1 MKHLKRFLIVIGIIL
16 IAIIIFNTATYVTM
30 ENEYSIVKQFGEIV
44 NVRDAA
50 GLNVKIPFI
59 QSVNKVPKSKQLYD
73 IPKSEVIT
81 SDKKTMIIDA
91 YVIWRVTDARL
102 FTSSLNA
109 STSTAEGRIDVIVYN
124 SIKTTISSMTQD
136 EVIASRDQA
145 INVANTDT
153 EPDDLEINDIVEEN
167 NGGVNVI
174 RISKRL
180 LDHIGD
186 QCDQYGIRI
195 EDVKIKILDLP
206 DENKSAVY
214 ERMITE
220 RNNIAAAYTAQGKSE
235 AQKIKNT
242 TDREVTVMLSEAQA
256 DADRIVAEGEAEYMS
271 ILSDAYNDP
280 EKADFYLFT
289 LSLDAV
295 RNSFKEGDTTLF
307 IDKDSPIAQI
317 FEGVSPEKTTKK
329 ED

>member
-1 MKHLKRFLIVIGIIL
+1 MKQLKGFLIFIGIIL
-16 IAIIIFNTATYVTM
+16 IALLLFNSITFVTM

-44 NVRDAA
+44 KVRDTA
-50 GLNVKIPFI
+50 GLDVKIPFI
-59 QSVNKVPKSKQLYD
+59 QNVNKVPRAKQLYD

-109 STSTAEGRIDVIVYN
+109 SSSTAEGRIDVIVYN

-153 EPDDLEINDIVEEN
+153 IPDDLEIKDIVEDKDDD
-167 NGGVNVI
+167 VDVI

-180 LDHIGD
+180 LEHIGD

-206 DENKSAVY
+206 DENKAAVY

-242 TDREVTVMLSEAQA
+242 TDREVTIMLSEARA

-271 ILSDAYNDP
+271 ILSDAYNDRD
-280 EKADFYLFT
+280 KADFYLFT
-289 LSLDAV
+289 LSLDTA
-295 RNSFKEGDTTLF
+295 KESLKNNTTLF
-307 IDKDSPIAQI
+307 LDKDSPIAQL
-317 FEGVSPEKTTKK
+317 FDGVDSKEVTKK
-329 ED
+329 EE

>member
-1 MKHLKRFLIVIGIIL
+1 MKHLKRFLIIIGIIL

>member
-1 MKHLKRFLIVIGIIL
+1 MKQLKGFLIVIGIIL
-16 IAIIIFNTATYVTM
+16 IAIFIFNTITYVTM
-30 ENEYSIVKQFGEIV
+30 EDEYSIVKQFGEIV
-44 NVRDAA
+44 NIRDSA
-50 GLNVKIPFI
+50 GLDVKIPFI

-109 STSTAEGRIDVIVYN
+109 SSSTAEGRIDVITYN
-124 SIKTTISSMTQD
+124 SIKTTISSMTQE
-136 EVIASRDQA
+136 EVIASRDQS
-145 INVANTDT
+145 IDVANDT
-153 EPDDLEINDIVEEN
+153 KHEDLETNDILDEEGKDVE
-167 NGGVNVI
+167 VI
-174 RISKRL
+174 RISERL
-180 LDHIGD
+180 LKHIGN

-220 RNNIAAAYTAQGKSE
+220 RKNIAAAYTAQGKSE

-242 TDREVTVMLSEAQA
+242 TDREVKVMLSEAQA
-256 DADRIVAEGEAEYMS
+256 DADRIEAEGEAEYMR
-271 ILSDAYNDP
+271 ILSDAYNDSD
-280 EKADFYLFT
+280 KADFYLYS
-289 LSLDAV
+289 LSLDSAKQSLK
-295 RNSFKEGDTTLF
+295 NGQTTLF

-317 FEGVSPEKTTKK
+317 FEGITPKNATKK

>member
-59 QSVNKVPKSKQLYD
+59 QSVNKVPKSKLLYD

>member
-1 MKHLKRFLIVIGIIL
+1 MKQLKGFLIAAGVLLLGIL
-16 IAIIIFNTATYVTM
+16 LFNSVAYVTM
-30 ENEYSIVKQFGEIV
+30 ENEFSIVKQFGEIV
-44 NVRDAA
+44 KVRDSA
-50 GLNVKIPFI
+50 GLDVRVPFI
-59 QSVNKVPKSKQLYD
+59 QTVNKVPKSKQLYD

-109 STSTAEGRIDVIVYN
+109 SSSTAEGRIDVIVYN
-124 SIKTTISSMTQD
+124 SIKTTISSMTQE

-153 EPDDLEINDIVEEN
+153 EPDGLEINDIVDEQKED
-167 NGGVNVI
+167 VEII
-174 RISKRL
+174 RISDRL
-180 LDHIGD
+180 ISQIGN
-186 QCDQYGIRI
+186 QCDQYGIVI
-195 EDVKIKILDLP
+195 EDVKIKVLDLP
-206 DENKSAVY
+206 DENKAAVY

-242 TDREVTVMLSEAQA
+242 TDREVTVMLSEASA
-256 DADRIVAEGEAEYMS
+256 DADRIVAEGEAEYMK

-289 LSLDAV
+289 LSLDAAKTSLK
-295 RNSFKEGDTTLF
+295 NGDTTLF
-307 IDKDSPIAQI
+307 LDKDSPLAQL
-317 FEGVSPEKTTKK
+317 FEGVDAGSAK
-329 ED
+329 EPAE